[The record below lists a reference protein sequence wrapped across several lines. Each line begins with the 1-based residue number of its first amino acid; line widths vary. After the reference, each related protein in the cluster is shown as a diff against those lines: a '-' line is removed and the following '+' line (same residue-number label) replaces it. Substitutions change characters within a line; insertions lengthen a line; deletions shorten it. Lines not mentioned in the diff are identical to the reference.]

1 MEMVRAYT
9 EAEKQ
14 EKREALFQYLR
25 EHPDVTGREAISAG
39 HSLALEMFRN
49 RINDAK
55 VAAGVPHD
63 KMRIIYTEKQKEQ
76 IREEF
81 LEYLGEHPDVIG
93 REAISAGHR
102 YALKMFGNNIND
114 AKVAAGVPVGHI
126 FAYTEKQKEQIRE
139 EFLEYLREHPDVI
152 GREAISAGHRY
163 ALEMFGNNINDA
175 KREAGIPI
183 NERITTQQAF
193 ENLIKTGR
201 GQEIVNWVREIGGDN
216 GVLADILAVTYE

>member
-55 VAAGVPHD
+55 VAAGVPD
-63 KMRIIYTEKQKEQ
+63 
-76 IREEF
+76 
-81 LEYLGEHPDVIG
+81 
-93 REAISAGHR
+93 
-102 YALKMFGNNIND
+102 
-114 AKVAAGVPVGHI
+114 GHI

-163 ALEMFGNNINDA
+163 ALKMFGNNINDA